1 MISYIAKS
9 DLGCRRENNEDNY
22 IECIDAQGHQLLL
35 GVIDGVGGYAGGEV
49 AAQICRDIIEA
60 GYAELCATA
69 PELLP
74 EALRRLVVRANN
86 AIIDR
91 QEQVEELRSMS
102 CVLSFALL
110 DYERESLYYAHV
122 GDSRGYILRGN
133 ELSKFTHDH
142 SMVGYLEEIGS
153 ISEEAAMSHPRRNE
167 VSKLLGERRLT
178 LDDNEYVEVG
188 MHSFYGGDCVLFC
201 SDGLSDLVPSLEIGQ
216 ILLSD
221 ESLERRAQLLI
232 DRANEYGGKDNIT
245 VALASYVAKEAY
257 QPIAPKTEE
266 LKPEPS
272 RPEPEPVVKP
282 RSLWGRILGGTLL
295 GFLLGLGLGY
305 LLGSGLLGEWGL
317 IPQQGPQIKPT
328 DSTLL
333 RIEQERDSLI
343 YKADTLRLERDSLQ
357 HLNDSLQGRL
367 TTAREAL
374 EGPGQPRREATPN
387 TAQH

>member
-9 DLGCRRENNEDNY
+9 DLGRRRENNEDNY
-22 IECIDAQGHQLLL
+22 IECIDAQGRQLLL

-49 AAQICRDIIEA
+49 AAQICRDTIEA

-142 SMVGYLEEIGS
+142 SMVGYLEETGS

-178 LDDNEYVEVG
+178 TEDHEYVEVG
-188 MHSFYGGDCVLFC
+188 AHSFYGGDCVLFC
-201 SDGLSDLVPSLEIGQ
+201 SDGLSDLVPSLEIAQ
-216 ILLSD
+216 ILLSGG
-221 ESLERRAQLLI
+221 SLEARAQQLI
-232 DRANEYGGKDNIT
+232 AQANEYGGKDNIT
-245 VALASYVAKEAY
+245 VALASYAVKEAY
-257 QPIAPKTEE
+257 QPIGPKKEQPKLE
-266 LKPEPS
+266 VPYA
-272 RPEPEPVVKP
+272 EPERESQHKT
-282 RSLWGRILGGTLL
+282 SWGRILGGILL
-295 GFLLGLGLGY
+295 SFVLGLALGY
-305 LLGSGLLGEWGL
+305 LLGSGLLAQWGL

-343 YKADTLRLERDSLQ
+343 YKADTLRQERDSLQ
-357 HLNDSLQGRL
+357 HLSDSLQGRM
-367 TTAREAL
+367 TTVRQAL
-374 EGPGQPRREATPN
+374 EGPDQSRRETSSTP
-387 TAQH
+387 AQH